1 MLGVTRV
8 RKVIPLAVAGGV
20 LLASGGVFGTA
31 QAFAKDVEVSQ
42 DGVPEKVRTWDGTV
56 GDVLEDQGI
65 TLGEHDV
72 VAPSPREKVTDG
84 QQISVRYGREVNLTV
99 DGEHDKFWTTARTLD
114 EVLSERSIRDESRM
128 STSRNAAIG
137 REGLD
142 VDIETAKKVTLV
154 VAVEE
159 PRELITPAE
168 TVADALA
175 EAEVALTPDDRVEPA
190 VETPLAEDMTVTV
203 QKNENRETTR
213 AVDLPFKTVR
223 KNSESLAAGAQRVER
238 EGVAG
243 KAVETWVE
251 RIENGETVGNEKR
264 STKVEK
270 KPVDKIVLVGV
281 RSVSEPP
288 ASQGPPADAR
298 TSSPSAG
305 SSSAGSPSAARSN
318 GNAPAE
324 ANNSNVTPATGT
336 TCVASNYSQGQ
347 MTANG
352 ERFDPSAMTAAHKTL
367 PFNTRVKVTNPSN
380 GQTVVVRINDRGP
393 FTPGRCI
400 DLSRSAFALIG
411 DTGQGVMPVTYE
423 VL

>member
-1 MLGVTRV
+1 M

-31 QAFAKDVEVSQ
+31 QALAKDVEVSQ
-42 DGVPEKVRTWDGTV
+42 DGIPENVRTWDGTV
-56 GDVLEDQGI
+56 GEVLEDQGI

-72 VAPSPREKVTDG
+72 VAPSPNEEVADG
-84 QQISVRYGREVNLTV
+84 QHISVRYGRKVNLTI
-99 DGEHDKFWTTARTLD
+99 DGEHEGFWTTARTLD
-114 EVLSERSIRDESRM
+114 EVLSERSIREESRM

-137 REGLD
+137 REGLS

-154 VAVEE
+154 VAAEE
-159 PRELITPAE
+159 PRELVTPAK
-168 TVADALA
+168 TVGDALG
-175 EAEVALTPDDRVEPA
+175 EAEVAVTPDDRVEPT

-213 AVDLPFKTVR
+213 TVDLPFKTIR
-223 KNSESLAAGAQRVER
+223 KDSTSLAAGTQKVER
-238 EGVAG
+238 KGVPGA
-243 KAVETWVE
+243 AVETWVE

-264 STKVEK
+264 ATKVEK
-270 KPVDKIVLVGV
+270 EPVDQIVLVGA
-281 RSVSEPP
+281 RSAPKPP
-288 ASQGPPADAR
+288 ASQAPPAAAR
-298 TSSPSAG
+298 TSSPSA
-305 SSSAGSPSAARSN
+305 SSPSTPRSS

-324 ANNSNVTPATGT
+324 TNSSNLTPANGT
-336 TCVASNYSQGQ
+336 TCVASNYWQGQ
-347 MTANG
+347 TTANG

-367 PFNTRVKVTNPSN
+367 PFNTRVKVTNPRN
-380 GQTVVVRINDRGP
+380 GQTVIVRINDRGP

>member
-1 MLGVTRV
+1 M

-42 DGVPEKVRTWDGTV
+42 DGVPEKIRTWDGTV
-56 GDVLEDQGI
+56 GDVLEDRGI
-65 TLGEHDV
+65 VLGEHDV
-72 VAPSPREKVTDG
+72 VAPSPTEKLADG
-84 QQISVRYGREVNLTV
+84 QHISVRYGREVDLTI
-99 DGEHDKFWTTARTLD
+99 DGEHDSFWTTARTLD

-137 REGLD
+137 REGLS
-142 VDIETAKKVTLV
+142 VDIETAKKVVLV
-154 VAVEE
+154 VAKEK
-159 PRELITPAE
+159 PRELVTPAE
-168 TVADALA
+168 TVGDALA
-175 EAEVALTPDDRVEPA
+175 EAGVALTPDDRVEPS
-190 VETPLAEDMTVTV
+190 VETPLVEDLTVTV

-213 AVDLPFKTVR
+213 AVDLPFKTIR
-223 KNSESLAAGAQRVER
+223 KDTPSLAAGAQKVER
-238 EGVAG
+238 DGATG

-251 RIENGETVGNEKR
+251 RVENGETVRNEKR

-270 KPVDKIVLVGV
+270 EPVDKIVLVGS
-281 RSVSEPP
+281 RSAPKPP
-288 ASQGPPADAR
+288 ASQGPPAAAR
-298 TSSPSAG
+298 DGGPSTGSP
-305 SSSAGSPSAARSN
+305 SAGSPSASAPRSS

-324 ANNSNVTPATGT
+324 ANKPSLAPANGT
-336 TCVASNYSQGQ
+336 TCVASNYWQGQ

-367 PFNTRVKVTNPSN
+367 PFNTRVKVTNPRS
-380 GQTVVVRINDRGP
+380 GQTVIVRINDRGP